1 MTHIPALN
9 FATGGYC
16 PELDSSYLPGQY
28 QAKDAEEYKAL
39 APYAVDAPELEL
51 DDADKDRE
59 ALIEEAKAMNI
70 AAPSTLARWGVEK
83 LKTAIAEA
91 KG

>member
-1 MTHIPALN
+1 MTQIPALN

-51 DDADKDRE
+51 DDADKAGLQVSVDAVKE
-59 ALIEEAKAMNI
+59 LLDACKGLD
-70 AAPSTLARWGVEK
+70 PSLA
-83 LKTAIAEA
+83 
-91 KG
+91 